1 MQLADVRSVVAFG
14 GGTGL
19 GRLLASLAFLGDR
32 LVGVVATTDNG
43 GSTGRLRAATG
54 CIAWGDLR
62 HCFNQICAEPTL
74 GRLLFE
80 YRFGDS
86 GDLSGHNLGNL
97 ILLAL
102 DQLTARPLDAINLV
116 RELLDVEPRLLPM
129 SEDPSQLLAVGSDG
143 ETVEGEVSVAEMQSV
158 PTRLWL
164 EPPATAPTEVL
175 EAIATADLILLGPG
189 SFITSIVPSLL
200 VDAIR
205 DAVRDAPCPRVL
217 VANLAAEPGPVGA
230 LSLAEQLAWMDSTLG
245 ARLVDAVLWP
255 RSQDPGIGAGGPIT
269 VHTADLADALAPM
282 RHDAAKL
289 AAGLAALFARL
300 SPR

>member
-1 MQLADVRSVVAFG
+1 M
-14 GGTGL
+14 
-19 GRLLASLAFLGDR
+19 
-32 LVGVVATTDNG
+32 VATTDNG

-62 HCFNQICAEPTL
+62 HCFNQICKEPTL

-129 SEDPSQLLAVGSDG
+129 SEDPSQLLAMGSAG
-143 ETVEGEVSVAEMQSV
+143 ETVEGEVAVAEMQSV
-158 PTRLWL
+158 PTKLWL
-164 EPPATAPTEVL
+164 DPPATAPPEVL
-175 EAIATADLILLGPG
+175 EAIAVADLILLGPG

-205 DAVRDAPCPRVL
+205 DAVRDARCPRVL
-217 VANLAAEPGPVGA
+217 VANLAPEPGPVGA
-230 LSLAEQLAWMDSTLG
+230 LSLAEQLSWMEATLG
-245 ARLVDAVLWP
+245 GRLVDAVLWP
-255 RSQDPGIGAGGPIT
+255 RSQALGAAPAEAVTI
-269 VHTADLADALAPM
+269 HAADLADALAPM

-289 AAGLAALFARL
+289 AAGLEALFPLL
-300 SPR
+300 SRR